1 MEENNVKLKIRNQIQ
16 ASRKLN
22 VERNML
28 LNKVQMLKGQV
39 RV

>member
-1 MEENNVKLKIRNQIQ
+1 MEENNVKLKIHNQIQ
-16 ASRKLN
+16 ATRKLN